1 MPPLNDPERPNDH
14 TDYARRR
21 RVNIA
26 VGVGLSVL
34 LFIFIWAVQA
44 LEENERLQRCLATGR
59 RDCVKLTAPPREG
72 PLEPTLP
79 R

>member
-1 MPPLNDPERPNDH
+1 MAPLNDPDRPNDH
-14 TDYARRR
+14 TDYDRRR

-34 LFIFIWAVQA
+34 LFVFIWAVQA

-59 RDCVKLTAPPREG
+59 RDCIKVADPGREG
-72 PLEPTLP
+72 PLAPTLP

>member
-1 MPPLNDPERPNDH
+1 MPPLNDPDRPNDH
-14 TDYARRR
+14 TDYDRRR
-21 RVNIA
+21 RVNIV
-26 VGVGLSVL
+26 VGVGLCVL

-59 RDCVKLTAPPREG
+59 RDCVKIDDRGREG